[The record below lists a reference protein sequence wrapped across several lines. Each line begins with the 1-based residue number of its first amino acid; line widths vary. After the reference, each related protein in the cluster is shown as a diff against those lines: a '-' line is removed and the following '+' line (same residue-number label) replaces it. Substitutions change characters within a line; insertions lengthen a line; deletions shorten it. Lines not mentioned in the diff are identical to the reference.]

1 MRPFTRFWRKLS
13 VISLLLEIFRRLNAI
28 LIAFYTAIATYA
40 VVSVETSL
48 TVRKMRTYT
57 RSCRKRSVISVLF
70 HSCWRY
76 WSDISTFTR
85 YFHHILLSE
94 SYVCQL
100 HRRMKQTCAKNAS
113 ICSILRKL
121 SAISLVFDIL
131 RCLNAISIAFYTLN
145 ATHAVFSV
153 ETIPPVRRMRP
164 FTRFWRHTE
173 RYFAFLEIFRRLYAI
188 SMLFHTPSATYAS
201 FIVER
206 SRPVRKMRSFPR
218 CWRKLSTISLALKI
232 FRRLKAISIAH
243 YKPNATHS
251 VFSVE
256 TIPTVRK
263 MRPFTP
269 FWRKLCVV
277 SILLE
282 IFRC

>member
-1 MRPFTRFWRKLS
+1 MKKAERYFA
-13 VISLLLEIFRRLNAI
+13 LLAIFRRLNAI
-28 LIAFYTAIATYA
+28 SIAFDTPIATHA
-40 VVSVETSL
+40 AFSVETIP
-48 TVRKMRTYT
+48 TVRKVRTYT

-145 ATHAVFSV
+145 AMHAGFSLQ
-153 ETIPPVRRMRP
+153 TCPTVRKIRP
-164 FTRFWRHTE
+164 FTRFWWQTVRYIQPIGDISTFN
-173 RYFAFLEIFRRLYAI
+173 RYFHRILHAECYARR
-188 SMLFHTPSATYAS
+188 F
-201 FIVER
+201 
-206 SRPVRKMRSFPR
+206 
-218 CWRKLSTISLALKI
+218 
-232 FRRLKAISIAH
+232 
-243 YKPNATHS
+243 
-251 VFSVE
+251 
-256 TIPTVRK
+256 
-263 MRPFTP
+263 
-269 FWRKLCVV
+269 
-277 SILLE
+277 
-282 IFRC
+282 